1 MDLPKTRKRI
11 LRHLVELQRMGEVL
25 PSYQELGEQLGLKSK
40 STVAYHVGEL
50 ERSGY
55 LRKDSVGAISWVE
68 DTESEKRGVEEASE
82 ALPVQTVPLFGS
94 IPASPPTEVYAH
106 DEQLAVPAPFVGGG
120 GRVFAL
126 TVTGD
131 SMIGADIH
139 DGDTVFIR
147 CQEEARDGQIVAAMI
162 NGETTLKRFRRAGD
176 RVIFNPENPTMG
188 PILTTPEDDVR
199 IIGVLTGFY
208 RQLD

>member
-1 MDLPKTRKRI
+1 
-11 LRHLVELQRMGEVL
+11 MGEVL

-40 STVAYHVGEL
+40 STVAYHVREL

-55 LRKDSVGAISWVE
+55 LRKDSIGAISWVE
-68 DTESEKRGVEEASE
+68 DPGKQRGSEEKRSQAGE
-82 ALPVQTVPLFGS
+82 ALEVTTIPLFGS
-94 IPASPPTEVYAH
+94 IPASPPTEVYAN
-106 DEQLAVPAPFVGGG
+106 DDQLAVPAPFVGGG

-147 CQEEARDGQIVAAMI
+147 CQEEAVDGQIVAAMI
-162 NGETTLKRFRRAGD
+162 NGETTLKRFRRVGEQ
-176 RVIFNPENPTMG
+176 VIFSPENPTMG

>member
-11 LRHLVELQRMGEVL
+11 LLHLVELQQMGEAM
-25 PSYQELGEQLGLKSK
+25 PSYQDLGERLGLKSK

-55 LRKDSVGAISWVE
+55 LRKDSVGAISWVQKPE
-68 DTESEKRGVEEASE
+68 EQGQVRGE
-82 ALPVQTVPLFGS
+82 ALSVQTIPLFGS

-106 DEQLAVPAPFVGGG
+106 DEQISVPGTFIGGG

-126 TVTGD
+126 TVSGE

-139 DGDTVFIR
+139 DGDIVFIR

-162 NGETTLKRFRRAGD
+162 NGETTLKRFRKVGRK
-176 RVIFNPENPTMG
+176 VIFYPENPTME
-188 PILTTPEDDVR
+188 PILTSRVDDVR
-199 IIGVLTGFY
+199 IIGVLTGFF
-208 RQLD
+208 RRLD

>member
-1 MDLPKTRKRI
+1 
-11 LRHLVELQRMGEVL
+11 MGEAL

-40 STVAYHVGEL
+40 STVAYHVREL

-55 LRKDSVGAISWVE
+55 LRKDSIGAISWVE
-68 DTESEKRGVEEASE
+68 DPDVAKRAEERESE
-82 ALPVQTVPLFGS
+82 ALSVQTVPLYGS

-106 DEQLAVPAPFVGGG
+106 DDQIAVPAPFVGGG

-147 CQEEARDGQIVAAMI
+147 CEEEAADGQIVAAMI
-162 NGETTLKRFRRAGD
+162 NGETTLKRYRRVGGQ
-176 RVIFNPENPTMG
+176 VIFSPENPTMG
-188 PILTTPEDDVR
+188 PILTSPEDDVR